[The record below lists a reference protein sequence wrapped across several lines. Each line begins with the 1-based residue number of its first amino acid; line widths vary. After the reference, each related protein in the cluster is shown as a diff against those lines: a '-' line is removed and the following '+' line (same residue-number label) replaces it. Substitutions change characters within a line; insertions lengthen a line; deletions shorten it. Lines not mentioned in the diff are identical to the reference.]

1 MASPSTPSTPELAQ
15 LRAALAA
22 LAINSAP
29 GRGLAQRHD
38 ERHALEAFLTR
49 RLAACRPTA
58 VPPEAATAA
67 TTTPG
72 SIYICG
78 PVGTGKTALVRDVV
92 TALCS
97 PSSSATATATATSTT
112 ATPAASTGERPA
124 KRMRLAEPEDTELD
138 NKSTNVGNVGNVNK
152 VGTAW
157 LDCVADADAES
168 VHGVYVWLAARLQ
181 RTSRAHVARK
191 GLGDRALRRRIE
203 HLLRTAATAP
213 LVAVLDELDDLLDVP
228 GGAALVQ
235 QLCVWAA
242 RPHSP
247 LVLVGIGNSMHLVA
261 SLAALATATTAHR
274 RPHRGGTLTQRQ
286 QQQQQQQPQQQ
297 PQNASVS
304 SVTTTA
310 STSASNASDAT
321 SNASEQQRQQQQTAL
336 MAWLPEVLR
345 FRAYSQGEIAAI
357 LGARVGALG
366 VLAPAALQLVAM
378 RAENMGGDLRVAMT
392 MCREPLLRAY
402 MAYARTHALPPLPL
416 PVAHVAPVVAELV
429 DDTRALIS
437 GLTALQKQFL
447 AALFAASA
455 DAADALTT
463 AATTTSKAT
472 ATATTPPPLPPHG
485 TPPCAP
491 VTAASLAT
499 TAAATATTRKEAES
513 ALEAALRQHRLAPAS
528 KAAVYACYG
537 ALCAAL
543 GTRAP
548 SLSMLVLFREC
559 VGALTDLNF
568 VRCVGTDALDLAVD
582 ADDLLAAL
590 RTTDALVYRAL
601 LAHFAPVDAAM
612 TVTDTAGAAGA
623 AIDADAEAALYADF

>member
-1 MASPSTPSTPELAQ
+1 
-15 LRAALAA
+15 
-22 LAINSAP
+22 
-29 GRGLAQRHD
+29 
-38 ERHALEAFLTR
+38 
-49 RLAACRPTA
+49 
-58 VPPEAATAA
+58 
-67 TTTPG
+67 
-72 SIYICG
+72 
-78 PVGTGKTALVRDVV
+78 
-92 TALCS
+92 
-97 PSSSATATATATSTT
+97 
-112 ATPAASTGERPA
+112 
-124 KRMRLAEPEDTELD
+124 
-138 NKSTNVGNVGNVNK
+138 
-152 VGTAW
+152 
-157 LDCVADADAES
+157 
-168 VHGVYVWLAARLQ
+168 
-181 RTSRAHVARK
+181 
-191 GLGDRALRRRIE
+191 
-203 HLLRTAATAP
+203 
-213 LVAVLDELDDLLDVP
+213 
-228 GGAALVQ
+228 
-235 QLCVWAA
+235 
-242 RPHSP
+242 
-247 LVLVGIGNSMHLVA
+247 
-261 SLAALATATTAHR
+261 
-274 RPHRGGTLTQRQ
+274 
-286 QQQQQQQPQQQ
+286 
-297 PQNASVS
+297 
-304 SVTTTA
+304 
-310 STSASNASDAT
+310 
-321 SNASEQQRQQQQTAL
+321 

-455 DAADALTT
+455 DAADALT
-463 AATTTSKAT
+463 ATTATTST
-472 ATATTPPPLPPHG
+472 ATALPPRG

-513 ALEAALRQHRLAPAS
+513 ALEAELRQHRLAPAS

-601 LAHFAPVDAAM
+601 LTHFAPVDAAM